1 MAVLSESV
9 QLVRDPVDRP
19 GETRETWP
27 MPVQLA
33 PKVLSWASSIDDTAV
48 DQAVALARLP
58 FIHPHIALMPDAH
71 AGKGSAVGTVIPTVG
86 AVIPAAVGV
95 DIGCGMVAARTRY
108 VERDLDRIDLAE
120 LRDRVER
127 AIPLSPGNYN
137 RAVHHDHTRARV
149 RELERRSVADGVDLT
164 HSPKWREQ
172 LGSLGGGN
180 HFIELCVDETGAVWC
195 FLHSGSRGVGNKIAQ
210 KHIKI
215 AQSRCA
221 QEHVRLDDRDH
232 AYLEQGTAEF
242 SQYLA
247 ELRWAQRFARLN
259 RDEMMDRFLA
269 QVARIFGDDDAGDLE
284 RVNCH
289 HNYTEQ
295 IEIDGQ
301 EVWLTRKGAIDAS
314 EGRMGCIPGSMGTR
328 SYIVRGRGNR
338 AGLFSAP
345 HGAGRR
351 ISRTEA
357 KKRFTSADLD
367 EAMKGIVYRPG
378 EAWVDEIPAAYKDID
393 QVMED
398 AADLVEVVH
407 TLRQVMNLKGT

>member
-1 MAVLSESV
+1 MAPWSHPAAPECHHVAV
-9 QLVRDPVDRP
+9 GNRDN
-19 GETRETWP
+19 GA
-27 MPVQLA
+27 MPVTLA
-33 PKVLSWASSIDDTAV
+33 PNVLSWASAIDETTV

-58 FIHPHIALMPDAH
+58 IIHPHIALMPDAH
-71 AGKGSAVGTVIPTVG
+71 AGKGSAVGTVIPTVE

-108 VERDLDRIDLAE
+108 TEPDLDRIDLGT
-120 LRDRVER
+120 LRDRLER

-137 RAVHHDHTRARV
+137 KAVRHDHTRERV
-149 RELERRSVADGVDLT
+149 RELEMLADSGGVDLS

-180 HFIELCVDETGAVWC
+180 HFIELCLDESGAVWC
-195 FLHSGSRGVGNKIAQ
+195 FLHSGSRGVGNRIAQ
-210 KHIKI
+210 KHIRI
-215 AQSRCA
+215 AQQQCA
-221 QEHVRLDDRDH
+221 ERGIRLEDRDH
-232 AYLEQGTAEF
+232 AYLQQGTAEF

-269 QVARIFGDDDAGDLE
+269 ELARIFRDDDAGESE

-289 HNYTEQ
+289 HNYTEK
-295 IEIDGQ
+295 IELDGR
-301 EVWLTRKGAIDAS
+301 EVWLTRKGAIDAT

-328 SYIVRGRGNR
+328 SYIVRGKGN
-338 AGLFSAP
+338 ADGLFSAP

-351 ISRTEA
+351 MSRTQA
-357 KKRFTSADLD
+357 KKRFTAADLD
-367 EAMKGIVYRPG
+367 AAMQGIVYRPG
-378 EAWVDEIPAAYKDID
+378 EAWVDEIPAAYKDIHR
-393 QVMED
+393 VMED
-398 AADLVEVVH
+398 ADDLVDIVH

>member
-1 MAVLSESV
+1 
-9 QLVRDPVDRP
+9 
-19 GETRETWP
+19 
-27 MPVQLA
+27 MPVNLA
-33 PKVLSWASSIDDTAV
+33 PNVLSWASAIDETTV
-48 DQAVALARLP
+48 DQAVSLARLP
-58 FIHPHIALMPDAH
+58 IIYPHIALMPDAH
-71 AGKGSAVGTVIPTVG
+71 AGKGSAVGTVIPTVD

-108 VERDLDRIDLAE
+108 TEADLDRIDLVK

-137 RAVHHDHTRARV
+137 RAVHHDHTRERV
-149 RELERRSVADGVDLT
+149 RELEARADADGVDLS

-180 HFIELCVDETGAVWC
+180 HFIELCLDESGAVWC

-210 KHIKI
+210 KHIRI
-215 AQSRCA
+215 AHERCR
-221 QEHVRLDDRDH
+221 ERGIRLEDRDH

-269 QVARIFGDDDAGDLE
+269 QVARLFRDDDAGETE

-289 HNYTEQ
+289 HNYTERV
-295 IEIDGQ
+295 ELDGR
-301 EVWLTRKGAIDAS
+301 EVWLTRKGAIDAT

-328 SYIVRGRGNR
+328 SYIVRGKGNA

-351 ISRTEA
+351 MSRTQA
-357 KKRFTSADLD
+357 KKRYSAADLD
-367 EAMKGIVYRPG
+367 KAMRGIVYRPG

-398 AADLVEVVH
+398 ADDLVEIVH

>member
-1 MAVLSESV
+1 MVV
-9 QLVRDPVDRP
+9 N
-19 GETRETWP
+19 
-27 MPVQLA
+27 LA
-33 PKVLSWASSIDDTAV
+33 PNVLSWASAIDERTV

-58 FIHPHIALMPDAH
+58 IIYPHIALMPDAH

-108 VERDLDRIDLAE
+108 TQADLHRIDLVE
-120 LRDRVER
+120 LRDRVES

-137 RAVHHDHTRARV
+137 RAVHYSHTRARV
-149 RELERRSVADGVDLT
+149 HELEALASANHVDLT

-180 HFIELCVDETGAVWC
+180 HFIELCLDESGAVWC

-215 AQSRCA
+215 AQSQCA
-221 QEHVRLDDRDH
+221 QQGIRLEDRDH

-242 SQYLA
+242 TQYLA

-259 RDEMMDRFLA
+259 RDEMMDRFLV
-269 QVARIFGDDDAGDLE
+269 QLARLFGDHDAGEAE

-289 HNYTEQ
+289 HNYTERV
-295 IEIDGQ
+295 ELDSR
-301 EVWLTRKGAIDAS
+301 EVWLTRKGAIDATR
-314 EGRMGCIPGSMGTR
+314 GRMGCIPGSMGTR
-328 SYIVRGRGNR
+328 SYIVRGKGNA

-351 ISRTEA
+351 MSRTQA
-357 KKRFTSADLD
+357 KKRYTAADLD
-367 EAMKGIVYRPG
+367 KSMEGIVYRPG
-378 EAWVDEIPAAYKDID
+378 DAWVDEIPAAYKDID
-393 QVMED
+393 QVMGD
-398 AADLVEVVH
+398 AADLVEIVH